1 MTFVQTTSASQNL
14 AGDPSVPPAPLP
26 PPPGLLGLTGHL
38 VVALVAL
45 VVIGGATRV
54 MQAGLACPDWPLCYG
69 VLVPFSQM
77 SLQVFL
83 EWFHRLD
90 ALVVLLALA
99 TLLVLSV
106 WRRDQSPAWLPWA
119 SALAL
124 LLVLIQAGLGALT
137 VLHLL
142 DAPMVVAHLLTALLL
157 LSLVSAIHQRLN
169 PAAVPLPRWWT
180 LLSLVSGLAV
190 LMQCLLG
197 GLMASRWAAPLCLSS
212 GVGCRWLLWHLQGA
226 WPATLG
232 VLVLA
237 SSTLK
242 LPRGCR
248 RPRRLALTAAL
259 LVGIQVGLGVLS
271 LHWQLT
277 VAVTTVAHQLVAAL
291 LVAVIGALWGLS
303 LPSPTPAV
311 PAPLLEVVHG

>member
-1 MTFVQTTSASQNL
+1 M
-14 AGDPSVPPAPLP
+14 P
-26 PPPGLLGLTGHL
+26 PPPALLGLTGHL

-54 MQAGLACPDWPLCYG
+54 TQAGLACPDWPLCYG
-69 VLVPFSQM
+69 GVLPISQM
-77 SLQVFL
+77 NLQVFL

-99 TLLVLSV
+99 TLLGMSV
-106 WRRDQSPAWLPWA
+106 WRRDQGPAWLPGA
-119 SALAL
+119 AALAL

-142 DAPMVVAHLLTALLL
+142 AAPIVVAHLLTALLL
-157 LSLVSAIHQRLN
+157 LSWVSAIHQRLH
-169 PAAVPLPRWWT
+169 PAEVPLPRWWA
-180 LLSLVSGLAV
+180 LIALVSGLAV

-212 GVGCRWLLWHLQGA
+212 GLGCRWLVWHLQGA
-226 WPATLG
+226 WPATIG

-237 SSTLK
+237 ISALR
-242 LPRGCR
+242 LPQGCR

-259 LVGIQVGLGVLS
+259 LVATQVALGVLS
-271 LHWQLT
+271 LRGQLT
-277 VAVTTVAHQLVAAL
+277 MAGTTVAHQLVAAL
-291 LVAVIGALWGLS
+291 LVAVIGAIWGLS

-311 PAPLLEVVHG
+311 QAPLLEVVHG

>member
-1 MTFVQTTSASQNL
+1 
-14 AGDPSVPPAPLP
+14 
-26 PPPGLLGLTGHL
+26 L

-69 VLVPFSQM
+69 ALLPINQM

-99 TLLVLSV
+99 TLLVISV
-106 WRRDQSPAWLPWA
+106 WRRDQGPTWLPGA
-119 SALAL
+119 AALAL
-124 LLVLIQAGLGALT
+124 LLVLIQAGLGAAT

-142 DAPMVVAHLLTALLL
+142 AAPMVAAHLLTALLL
-157 LSLVSAIHQRLN
+157 LSLVSAIHQRLH
-169 PAAVPLPRWWT
+169 PAEVPLPRWWK
-180 LLSLVSGLAV
+180 LLALVSGLAV

-226 WPATLG
+226 WPATIG
-232 VLVLA
+232 VMALA
-237 SSTLK
+237 ITALQ
-242 LPRGCR
+242 LPVGCR

-277 VAVTTVAHQLVAAL
+277 IAATTVAHQLVAAL

-303 LPSPTPAV
+303 LPSTTPAV